1 MTTTAEDAVFGTRNR
16 PYPVEGTY
24 NFRSTAGYA
33 AAARSREAAARTIR
47 EGKLYRSD
55 ALHGLTDAGRRQFSE
70 LGIRLVIDLRDRTEL
85 AKSPSKLDGLA
96 VDTRH
101 NPIFEEGNVPGT
113 AEITT
118 LVDIYRLMIRSHAQR
133 LADAV
138 RLIADS
144 GTDPV
149 LVHCT
154 AGKDRTG
161 VVIALALLAAG
172 VDREQV
178 ILDYTASEENLRG
191 EWSEAMMAAAS
202 IHPGLAGIGEE
213 LQEIISA
220 SPATVL
226 ETTLDLVD
234 EMYGGATGLLQA
246 HDFSDVDIDRL
257 RDALTISSTR

>member
-33 AAARSREAAARTIR
+33 AAAQAEAAAGRTVR

-85 AKSPSKLDGLA
+85 KKSPSKLDGLG

-118 LVDIYRLMIRSHAQR
+118 LLDIYRLMVRSHAQR

-144 GTDPV
+144 GTEPV

-178 ILDYTASEENLRG
+178 VLDYVASEENLRG
-191 EWSEAMMAAAS
+191 EWSEAMMAAVGS
-202 IHPGLAGIGEE
+202 HPGIGAVGEE
-213 LQEIISA
+213 LRGIISA
-220 SPATVL
+220 SPAAVL
-226 ETTLDLVD
+226 EATLDLVD
-234 EMYGGATGLLQA
+234 EMYGGAAGLLQA
-246 HDFSDVDIDRL
+246 HDFSDADLERL
-257 RDALTISSTR
+257 RDVLTINTNR